1 MKLALSE
8 NINKLRKE
16 KAMTQEQLAEALG
29 VTFASVS
36 KWERGVATPELR
48 LIAEMADLFEVS
60 LDALVGFELQGGGV
74 AAQEEKISGLQS
86 EKRYEE
92 AIREAE
98 KALIR
103 YPNDFRIVHQCGQL
117 YAVSGIELRNE
128 KNVRRGIELLEYSIL
143 LIAQNTDS
151 NLCEGTI
158 RYLIAQSYIIL
169 GKPDKAIEI
178 MKKDNVN
185 CTHSAMIAL
194 TCMMNDIG
202 DEDEIET
209 CMMGAFSHTIT
220 TSIQTMLAY
229 GQYYYKKKD
238 YVSGSEAM
246 KWLIDSLQAAKQ
258 KEGEVAYVD
267 KIIAPC
273 YVECANF
280 SLLLEDAK
288 TAEQYLRRAYAIAA
302 KYDATPTYKAT
313 NMKFCI
319 GEMETA
325 TLYDSLG
332 ESAMAAVEMQ
342 TLERYRDP
350 ALRPLWEKVTEEE
363 KKGDAQ

>member
-8 NINKLRKE
+8 NINRLRKE

-74 AAQEEKISGLQS
+74 AAQEKKISGLQS

-92 AIREAE
+92 AIKEAE
-98 KALIR
+98 KALLR
-103 YPNDFRIVHQCGQL
+103 FPNDFRIVFQCGQL
-117 YAVSGIELRNE
+117 YAVAGIEWRNE
-128 KNVRRGIELLEYSIL
+128 KHIRRGIELLEYSIL

-151 NLCEGTI
+151 SLCEGTI
-158 RYLIAQSYIIL
+158 RYIIAQSYIIL
-169 GKPDKAIEI
+169 ENPDKAIEI

-185 CTHSAMIAL
+185 CAHSAMIAL
-194 TCMMNDIG
+194 TYMMNDIG
-202 DEDEIET
+202 DDEEIENY
-209 CMMGAFSHTIT
+209 MMGAFSNTIST
-220 TSIQTMLAY
+220 AIHTMLAY

-246 KWLIDSLQAAKQ
+246 KWLIDSLQAIKQ
-258 KEGEVAYVD
+258 REGEVAYVD

-280 SLLLEDAK
+280 SLLLGDRK
-288 TAEQYLRRAYAIAA
+288 TAEQYLHRAYAIAA
-302 KYDATPTYKAT
+302 KYDATPTYKAK

-319 GEMETA
+319 GEMETV

-342 TLERYRDP
+342 VLEKYRDP
-350 ALRPLWEKVTEEE
+350 ALRPLWERVSEE
-363 KKGDAQ
+363 KREENT

>member
-8 NINKLRKE
+8 NISKLRKQN
-16 KAMTQEQLAEALG
+16 AMTQEQLAEALG

-74 AAQEEKISGLQS
+74 AAQEKKISELQS

-92 AIREAE
+92 AIKEAE
-98 KALIR
+98 KALLR
-103 YPNDFRIVHQCGQL
+103 FPNDFRIVYQCGQL
-117 YAVSGIELRNE
+117 YAVAGIEWRNE
-128 KNVRRGIELLEYSIL
+128 KYIKRGIELLEYSIL
-143 LIAQNTDS
+143 LIAQNND
-151 NLCEGTI
+151 LMICEGSI
-158 RYLIAQSYIIL
+158 RYMIAQSYIIL
-169 GKPDKAIEI
+169 RNHEKAIEI

-185 CTHSAMIAL
+185 CAHSAMIAL
-194 TCMMNDIG
+194 TYMMNDIG
-202 DEDEIET
+202 DEEEIENY
-209 CMMGAFSHTIT
+209 MMGAFSNIVSAAIH
-220 TSIQTMLAY
+220 TMLAY

-238 YVSGSEAM
+238 YASGSEAM
-246 KWLIDSLQAAKQ
+246 KWLIDTLQAMKQ
-258 KEGEVAYVD
+258 KEGDIAYVD

-273 YVECANF
+273 YVEYANF
-280 SLLLEDAK
+280 SLLLGDEK

-302 KYDATPTYKAT
+302 KFDATPTYKAT

-332 ESAMAAVEMQ
+332 ESAMTAVEIQ
-342 TLERYRDP
+342 TLERYCDP
-350 ALRPLWEKVTEEE
+350 ALRPLWEKVAEEE
-363 KKGDAQ
+363 EGGKA